1 MKGPWNNLLT
11 IIAFVSVCGN
21 RGRRKEAS
29 GLLTI
34 IALLV
39 FSVSFTGL
47 VHAQASAPSQR
58 QTLVRAGR
66 LLDVRAGRALEDQ
79 GVLIVGERIR
89 AVGPYA
95 EIARQA
101 SADAQRIDLSSATVL
116 PGLIDCHTHVLLQG
130 DVTSADYDAQLLKES
145 IPYRTLRA
153 AVAARTAVMNGFT
166 TIRDLGTEGAMYAD
180 VDVKKAIENGVITG
194 PRMFVA
200 TRAFSAT
207 GMYPITGYA
216 WELKMPEGVQFVDGP
231 EEIRRGVR
239 EQVKYGADWIK
250 VYVDRRYYFKDGVL
264 HSMLNFTDDELEAF
278 VTEAHRLGRRIA
290 AHAMGRDGIAAAV
303 RHGFDSIEH
312 GYGLDEELMDQMNK
326 RGIFWCPTIYVGVY
340 VAPGRAAAGAPVWL
354 QMRDAEAQAFR
365 LAVRKGVRIAYGTDA
380 GGYPWTENEAKEFS
394 FMVRY
399 GMAPLEAIRSAT
411 IVAAELLNAQDD
423 LGVIEAGKYADL
435 IAIAG
440 DPLRDI
446 TELERVR
453 FVMKGGVVLRDE
465 ISMKR

>member
-1 MKGPWNNLLT
+1 MGKRFSPFRRAPASRL
-11 IIAFVSVCGN
+11 ARASV
-21 RGRRKEAS
+21 RF
-29 GLLTI
+29 L
-34 IALLV
+34 IALACSLLIV
-39 FSVSFTGL
+39 PVPLARGQEPEP
-47 VHAQASAPSQR
+47 HEK
-58 QTLVRAGR
+58 LVRAGR
-66 LLDVRAGRALEDQ
+66 LLDVRAGRLLEDQ

-95 EIARQA
+95 EIARRA
-101 SADAQRIDLSSATVL
+101 STDAQRIDLSSATVL

-130 DVTSADYDAQLLKES
+130 DVTSADYDEQLLKEA
-145 IPYRTLRA
+145 IPYRALRA
-153 AVAARTAVMNGFT
+153 SVAARTAVMNGFT

-180 VDVKKAIENGVITG
+180 VDVKKAIENGVIVG

-264 HSMLNFTDDELEAF
+264 RSMLNFTDEELEAF

-312 GYGLDEELMDQMNK
+312 GYGLDEGLMDEMIK

-354 QMRDAEAQAFR
+354 QMRDAEARAFQ
-365 LAVRKGVRIAYGTDA
+365 LAARKGVRIAYGTDA

-394 FMVRY
+394 FMVQY
-399 GMAPLEAIRSAT
+399 GMTPLDALRSAT
-411 IVAAELLNAQDD
+411 LVAAELLDAQGDI
-423 LGVIEAGKYADL
+423 GAIEAGKRADI
-435 IAIAG
+435 IAVAG

-446 TELERVR
+446 KELERVR
-453 FVMKGGVVLRDE
+453 FVMKGGAVLRDE
-465 ISMKR
+465 LSTRR